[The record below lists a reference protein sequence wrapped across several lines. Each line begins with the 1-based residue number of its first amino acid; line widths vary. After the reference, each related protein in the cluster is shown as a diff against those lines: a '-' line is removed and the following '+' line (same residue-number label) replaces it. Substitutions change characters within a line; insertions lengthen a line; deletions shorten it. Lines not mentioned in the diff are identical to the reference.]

1 EALFEAGRF
10 GQKNA
15 QGFYQYVPDKKGR
28 IQKTADDEVTGLLN
42 AHIDAPKTMDDE
54 EIIDRLMV
62 PMALEMI
69 RCLDEGI
76 VATPAEA
83 DMALIMGI
91 GFPMFRGGICRW
103 LDNTG
108 ISEFCAKAEK
118 YADLGEPYRLLD
130 SIKAMAA
137 EGKTFY

>member
-1 EALFEAGRF
+1 M
-10 GQKNA
+10 
-15 QGFYQYVPDKKGR
+15 V
-28 IQKTADDEVTGLLN
+28 
-42 AHIDAPKTMDDE
+42 DE

-83 DMALIMGI
+83 DMALVMGI

-118 YADLGEPYRLLD
+118 YVDLGEPYRLLD
-130 SIKAMAA
+130 SIKTMAS
-137 EGKTFY
+137 EGKTFYRLTIDWSGFKIKRVYIQLY